1 MAKKNPQEIAKN
13 IGKELKLRGTSNLA
27 GRLSNLI
34 TNSTSSALRFIPAPI
49 RSFFPFLAKELD
61 IQAPTF
67 DDAYDKLTGK
77 KKAQESE
84 SLSAGQEVAL
94 IPSSSPLPDQILYP
108 PLQPKT
114 EILGNRGKYQIENV
128 LEYRGQGYFYQAI
141 QLPDSQPIII
151 KEYLFLD
158 KNLNKNIA
166 DIQYNFERISG
177 IELADGRIQDFRLI
191 TPWEAIAYEQRCYLI
206 FKGNFYSFPTL
217 RSYLE
222 QTGAMSS
229 IEVYRVLHQALQS
242 LQFLHTQ
249 KFRLPSG
256 AVNWKP
262 YHGNLNLDSLL
273 ISTSFQGFVIYLCDL
288 ALWEDQFMSFDGK
301 SPNYSPQQ
309 DLKDLGKTC
318 LYLLAGNDQIDNP
331 QNLPKTVDPLIKDF
345 ITNLIYGNFDD
356 AEIARNHLPYFN
368 TLIANNRLL
377 EEESITKPDHK
388 KNFKHLKFWIF
399 GGLGIILLTSIIW
412 LILKNQNKEVI
423 KNQSPKTIEQ
433 VSGIP
438 NGQFT
443 YTSAKD
449 DIWSYVITT
458 KNLLPGGINLED
470 KLKTILPNLNVKYDQ
485 TSFKSDLITTIK
497 SGKTDFG
504 VTNLI
509 NFQGN
514 PEFGYQEFAYD
525 GLVVFVA
532 FSKKGREQSLPT
544 ALNGKISLEQLRQ
557 IYTGKITNWQKLGG
571 PNLPIKLYIPAN
583 NDAVENFEKQVL
595 KTPEAINNFRRL
607 IPEEPQPE
615 NIVTKQDPQQIT
627 QLQSFATFRAVIQ
640 DFENN
645 NPKVGSIS
653 FDSLSK
659 VFGQCSVYPLAIVDD
674 NNRSVYPLIQKD
686 GKPVTPQ
693 QTDLCNDKG
702 NYVPNMTA
710 FISQSYPL
718 AYPLAVVY
726 LRDNRR
732 EPIGE
737 KFAEVLKTSEVQCL
751 LKETGLVTIQPL
763 GQICDTFK

>member
-1 MAKKNPQEIAKN
+1 
-13 IGKELKLRGTSNLA
+13 
-27 GRLSNLI
+27 
-34 TNSTSSALRFIPAPI
+34 
-49 RSFFPFLAKELD
+49 
-61 IQAPTF
+61 
-67 DDAYDKLTGK
+67 
-77 KKAQESE
+77 
-84 SLSAGQEVAL
+84 
-94 IPSSSPLPDQILYP
+94 
-108 PLQPKT
+108 
-114 EILGNRGKYQIENV
+114 
-128 LEYRGQGYFYQAI
+128 
-141 QLPDSQPIII
+141 
-151 KEYLFLD
+151 
-158 KNLNKNIA
+158 
-166 DIQYNFERISG
+166 
-177 IELADGRIQDFRLI
+177 
-191 TPWEAIAYEQRCYLI
+191 
-206 FKGNFYSFPTL
+206 
-217 RSYLE
+217 
-222 QTGAMSS
+222 
-229 IEVYRVLHQALQS
+229 
-242 LQFLHTQ
+242 
-249 KFRLPSG
+249 
-256 AVNWKP
+256 
-262 YHGNLNLDSLL
+262 
-273 ISTSFQGFVIYLCDL
+273 
-288 ALWEDQFMSFDGK
+288 MSFDGK